1 MLLRIE
7 SLINTL
13 QLTPCELTTH
23 VALVITNII
32 DIQSFYRLS
41 LQSNINF
48 CHKEKYHLR
57 N

>member
-23 VALVITNII
+23 VALVIINII
-32 DIQSFYRLS
+32 DIQPFYRLS

-48 CHKEKYHLR
+48 YHKEKYHLR